1 MVKDGSYTLKV
12 GSSSQTFTL
21 SSLVY
26 GSSSGTGGGSAPGG
40 NPGGRPGGRMQE
52 ANRD

>member
-1 MVKDGSYTLKV
+1 MVKDGSYMLKV

-26 GSSSGTGGGSAPGG
+26 GSSSGTAAIT
-40 NPGGRPGGRMQE
+40 GGRPGGRMQE

>member
-1 MVKDGSYTLKV
+1 MVKDGSYMLKV

-26 GSSSGTGGGSAPGG
+26 GSSSGMAARPTAIT
-40 NPGGRPGGRMQE
+40 GGRPGGRMQE